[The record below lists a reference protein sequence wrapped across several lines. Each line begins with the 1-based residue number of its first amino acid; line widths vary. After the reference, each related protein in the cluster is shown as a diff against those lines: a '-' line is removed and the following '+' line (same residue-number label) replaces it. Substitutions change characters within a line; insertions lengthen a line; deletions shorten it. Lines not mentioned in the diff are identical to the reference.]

1 MRHDNLTSRRANA
14 IKTPLFGGEYTA
26 YISSNWA
33 HSGPL
38 CHALS
43 LLSWTSMRRW
53 RVTVAVWHLVNGNV
67 KWLAVTNEPNI
78 FQMLL
83 VTNKQLLC
91 WACKNVLLYEKCD
104 ILMTWSYFP
113 LLHVIHFNIRSVGCD
128 LTVLSH
134 KHGDIREFD
143 IYFNIRIWWM
153 LWDLWPITAGQCLLT
168 YS

>member
-1 MRHDNLTSRRANA
+1 MKYKKLTGSSSGHHISATLRIQMIRS
-14 IKTPLFGGEYTA
+14 GECGM
-26 YISSNWA
+26 II
-33 HSGPL
+33 
-38 CHALS
+38 
-43 LLSWTSMRRW
+43 
-53 RVTVAVWHLVNGNV
+53 WHH
-67 KWLAVTNEPNI
+67 EE
-78 FQMLL
+78 QMLSKHHCL
-83 VTNKQLLC
+83 EKNILHTYHLITNKQLLC

-128 LTVLSH
+128 LTALSH